1 MTAFLNSRLF
11 KFAFKDY
18 FPELLG
24 DTLELRK
31 VFFENVTAREA
42 NNDILIEEKL
52 DLIQKYMSSGLSTIQ
67 LQNDIDE
74 MIFDIYELTSF
85 ERSII
90 LERSTISMSWERSI
104 NTISCSDSE

>member
-1 MTAFLNSRLF
+1 LTAFLNSRLF